1 MHFRMTKNRF
11 YIFIIVGLL
20 ISNLLLVIFMLMR
33 KPPHHSEPQ
42 DLIIERLHFDEKQV
56 QQYDGLIQQHR
67 MQIREKEH
75 EMMDAKTH
83 YYSLL
88 KNNDIKGEDSLV
100 KKIGEVSMQIE
111 KINFKH
117 FQEIRKICHPDQRKD
132 FDHLIDELESLFA
145 PGPKPPHE

>member
-1 MHFRMTKNRF
+1 MTKNRF

-20 ISNLLLVIFMLMR
+20 ISNLLLVVFMLMR
-33 KPPHHSEPQ
+33 KPPHHSGPR
-42 DLIIERLHFDEKQV
+42 DLIIERLHFDEKQI

-75 EMMDAKTH
+75 ELMDAKTQ

-88 KNNDIKGEDSLV
+88 KNKDQKNGDSLV
-100 KKIGEVSMQIE
+100 QKIGTISMETE

-117 FQEIRKICHPDQRKD
+117 FQDIRKICHPDQLQD
-132 FDHLIDELESLFA
+132 FDHLIDEFEALFA
-145 PGPKPPHE
+145 PGPKPPHER